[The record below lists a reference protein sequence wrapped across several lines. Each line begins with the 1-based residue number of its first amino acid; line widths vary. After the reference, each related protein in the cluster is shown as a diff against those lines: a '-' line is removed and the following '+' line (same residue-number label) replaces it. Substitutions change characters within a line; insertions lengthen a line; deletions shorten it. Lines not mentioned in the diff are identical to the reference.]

1 MMDSP
6 RSPVARIV
14 SARDTALWTDAQ
26 EMLAAAREEAAAIRS
41 AAQAAF
47 DESKAEGYRQGL
59 HQGELD
65 AAILIAETTT
75 KVDRD
80 LEALQ
85 EQVIDL
91 SLSVV
96 EQLIGEID
104 NPAVI
109 AKLASNAI
117 ELLRYER
124 SLTIYVAP
132 ELEKDVGR
140 ILHEISTGLEKG
152 LPVRIT
158 GDPRLDNKSCLIVS
172 PSAVVNA
179 GLDAQL
185 SIIRQALIAARDE
198 AEFGAV

>member
-1 MMDSP
+1 MDLP
-6 RSPVARIV
+6 RTPVARII

-26 EMLAAAREEAAAIRS
+26 EMLAAARQEAAAIRN
-41 AAQAAF
+41 AAQTAF

-59 HQGELD
+59 QLGEQD
-65 AAILIAETTT
+65 AAILVAETTT

-85 EQVIDL
+85 EQVVDL
-91 SLSVV
+91 SLSIV

-104 NPAVI
+104 NATVI
-109 AKLASNAI
+109 ARLASNAI
-117 ELLRYER
+117 ALLRHER

-132 ELEKDVGR
+132 ELEKDVGKL
-140 ILHEISTGLEKG
+140 LHEISTGLEKD

-158 GDPRLDNKSCLIVS
+158 ADPRLDNKSCLIVS

>member
-1 MMDSP
+1 MMDLP
-6 RSPVARIV
+6 KTPAARII

-26 EMLAAAREEAAAIRS
+26 AMLAAARQEADDIRS

-47 DESKAEGYRQGL
+47 DASKAEGYRQGL
-59 HQGELD
+59 QQGEQD
-65 AAILIAETTT
+65 AAILVAETAT
-75 KVDRD
+75 KIDRD

-104 NPAVI
+104 NPVVV

-124 SLTIYVAP
+124 ALTVYVAP
-132 ELEKDVGR
+132 ELEKEVKN
-140 ILHEISTGLEKG
+140 LLQEISTGLEKG
-152 LPVRIT
+152 LSVRIT
-158 GDPRLDNKSCLIVS
+158 GDPRLDSRNCLVVS